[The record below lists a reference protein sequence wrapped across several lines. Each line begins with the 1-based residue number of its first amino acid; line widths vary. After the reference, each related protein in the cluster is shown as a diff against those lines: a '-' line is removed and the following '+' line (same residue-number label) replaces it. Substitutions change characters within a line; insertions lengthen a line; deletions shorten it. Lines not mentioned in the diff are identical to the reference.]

1 MLGSLNISGIWY
13 RYFSCERSKEEKSKE
28 YSNTCNKSY
37 ALTLNTDI
45 SINKNNLEERKLK
58 KKKIFAVLFIVSY
71 SIYKV
76 NF

>member
-28 YSNTCNKSY
+28 YSNKSY

>member
-13 RYFSCERSKEEKSKE
+13 RYFSCERSKEERSKE
-28 YSNTCNKSY
+28 YGNKSY

-58 KKKIFAVLFIVSY
+58 KKKIFAVLFIVWY
-71 SIYKV
+71 SVYKV

>member
-13 RYFSCERSKEEKSKE
+13 RYFSCERSKE
-28 YSNTCNKSY
+28 YSNKSY

-58 KKKIFAVLFIVSY
+58 KKKKIFAVLFIVWY
-71 SIYKV
+71 SVYKV

>member
-13 RYFSCERSKEEKSKE
+13 RYFSCERSKEERSKE
-28 YSNTCNKSY
+28 YSNKSY

-58 KKKIFAVLFIVSY
+58 KKKKIFAVLFIVWY
-71 SIYKV
+71 SVYKV